1 MPAST
6 CADIPRA
13 TAEIP
18 VDALDSQSLAAAA
31 LDWMETAVLAWE
43 SARELAPDDV
53 DILVELG
60 RAHLQAGWS
69 NTARENSRAALP
81 LDTAHPAAQALPK
94 AASVAQAM
102 RRGRWG
108 EEGNCRAKVRQPS

>member
-1 MPAST
+1 M
-6 CADIPRA
+6 
-13 TAEIP
+13 
-18 VDALDSQSLAAAA
+18 
-31 LDWMETAVLAWE
+31 LAWE

-60 RAHLQAGWS
+60 RAHLQAS
-69 NTARENSRAALP
+69 RSSAAREAAGAAWL
-81 LDTAHPAAQALPK
+81 LDAANPAAQALLK
-94 AASVAQAM
+94 AVSVAQTM